1 MRSIRDILKIFWVAV
16 ATVLVCGH
24 LSAAQFAPPP
34 PPLWNFAARSA
45 DNSIVLVIFSKDFVT
60 FEGEGPFPLDQ
71 YVVERSD
78 SIDFTDVTTLAGPYV
93 DGGTSYLAI
102 DQGFTDGNRPYYR
115 VRIDSKTGVE
125 LASSLPREAIDQAG
139 NTFVVNG
146 FPTTPDTPCGDLA
159 GNPCSDIKAALATAA
174 AGSTIYVTPG
184 IYSGAGNTNLDYNG
198 KAITVESTNGYDVTM
213 INCTDPVTGK
223 KSRAFNF
230 NKGEGRDSVLVGMTM
245 ASGAS
250 DAGGCMSITG
260 AAPTIRDSMFLACN
274 ATTGV
279 SRGGAI
285 YANANPAPGPLIQNT
300 QFIFNWGVE
309 GAAIFVGGESQITIE
324 GSFFEWGIC
333 PTATGRGGAVCAVL
347 ANITVTDSIMRNG
360 IVGFGGG
367 GIMLERG
374 VAQISNLEAYNNT
387 AGNFG
392 GAFLLFG
399 AEMKITGSSITG
411 NRGNIFAGGVIVTS
425 SIYDATDTIHND
437 NYGRVGGGG
446 IKIVGGQL
454 KMKGCQVNGNTA
466 TYGGGF
472 DIAKQGDLSTL
483 VTTILVEDTEVLN
496 NVVPDR
502 GGGFYLDSFDDA
514 VFRNVKFQNNTA
526 TKGGGGWCVSATQSS
541 FINSTFEENTAQMG
555 GGIFADEPCRMN
567 LDGAIFRRNTAVEAG
582 AGLATGDGVA
592 LTIARTLFESN
603 GVSDCKTTK
612 PPASGGGMMVGV
624 EQFQINSQCGAITS
638 TIPTNV
644 TITDSTFVGNMART
658 KGGGIIVESGNL
670 MMDGVE
676 IEGNKA
682 LGNEDG
688 GEGVGGGVAVIERC
702 TPGAPCSSAIAKI
715 QKSRVIENSA
725 FSAGG
730 GLHFAGSSKTGGLTV
745 SNSNFS
751 SNAVLMKSEDGVSK
765 DGVGG
770 GIFVGRNNFTLSDVV
785 LSGNEAFYGGAI
797 FFSADLNTA
806 TARLS
811 KLNTNN
817 NKANMGPSAFWL
829 RSASPN
835 AALPLTAF
843 SNSDSTKEGAV
854 ATEVLEAAYNSPP
867 PSTVQ
872 SSEDVATFSV
882 SLLDYYGNVG
892 LAELGTCAVTA
903 PPNIA
908 SADGSSNNAV
918 TVRPLGSDVGVSRG
932 GAVFSQLEVTGTIG
946 NSYELMVDCTPNSLG
961 RSRFLN
967 LTGKS
972 LPPLALPVKVSP
984 CTPGKEPKS
993 TGSGSICVD
1002 CPYNSFNVD
1011 GEACLPCPDGALC
1024 PGGDQISS
1032 QPNWWRSNLTSEA
1045 FYSCRTP
1052 EICLAGP
1059 VAGDEA
1065 CIEGHEGPLCAVC
1078 REDWFQFAGK
1088 CESCNSTGQAKA
1100 MLAISIILFISIVV
1114 LIFVRS
1120 WEFGVPGTPGIMT
1133 KIKILITH
1141 FQLMAL
1147 FRDYDVLW
1155 PSATANGFSWFDT
1168 FNIGLAM
1175 MAPECFMTDYSF
1187 WSRWIF
1193 QMLLPVGA
1201 VGLCAAI
1208 YFGADWEIKR
1218 RDDKMLLEKGGK
1230 NEKKCAGSVSIFV
1243 SSISPEDGL
1252 HTPAAAT
1259 TAGSPI
1265 RSPPL
1270 TEPALIETQDKNA
1283 ARQKKIYDYLLGLRI
1298 RCWKNAFWLVTL
1310 LYPRA
1315 SMTALQMFG
1324 TQTMDIGTYLTADYS
1339 IQIKPPGGS
1348 YTAIYIR
1355 YMVPGAIMLIAFAIG
1370 IPALWFYVTWKNR
1383 HQLDDPV
1390 VAKKYGFLYG
1400 SYKRTIPFWETV
1412 ETLRKFSLA
1421 FIPVFIPP
1429 NSVGSVQGTVGQIV
1443 SLGFLVVYLWIR
1455 PYARSDDNI
1464 LAIASQI
1471 VLYLVLLSGCTA
1483 KWAEISKHGLKG
1495 LAAAQ
1500 LLLSSAIAFAIITML
1515 VLGSMKW
1522 NNKRKEKK
1530 ADRASIGS
1538 VGSDGE
1544 NTTGVSMKKRFSSFF
1559 NGSVKTDNS
1568 NGTPTQNSEDI
1579 HTLPLNTGLAEEFQ
1593 QQQQRTCFGG
1603 SLTRMAP
1610 WNCVRGN
1617 HLVADDAP
1625 ANADDETPTG
1635 MNPSDR
1641 DHSFQL
1647 TQQR

>member
-1 MRSIRDILKIFWVAV
+1 L
-16 ATVLVCGH
+16 
-24 LSAAQFAPPP
+24 Q
-34 PPLWNFAARSA
+34 
-45 DNSIVLVIFSKDFVT
+45 
-60 FEGEGPFPLDQ
+60 
-71 YVVERSD
+71 
-78 SIDFTDVTTLAGPYV
+78 
-93 DGGTSYLAI
+93 
-102 DQGFTDGNRPYYR
+102 
-115 VRIDSKTGVE
+115 
-125 LASSLPREAIDQAG
+125 
-139 NTFVVNG
+139 
-146 FPTTPDTPCGDLA
+146 
-159 GNPCSDIKAALATAA
+159 
-174 AGSTIYVTPG
+174 
-184 IYSGAGNTNLDYNG
+184 
-198 KAITVESTNGYDVTM
+198 
-213 INCTDPVTGK
+213 
-223 KSRAFNF
+223 
-230 NKGEGRDSVLVGMTM
+230 
-245 ASGAS
+245 
-250 DAGGCMSITG
+250 
-260 AAPTIRDSMFLACN
+260 
-274 ATTGV
+274 
-279 SRGGAI
+279 
-285 YANANPAPGPLIQNT
+285 
-300 QFIFNWGVE
+300 
-309 GAAIFVGGESQITIE
+309 
-324 GSFFEWGIC
+324 
-333 PTATGRGGAVCAVL
+333 
-347 ANITVTDSIMRNG
+347 
-360 IVGFGGG
+360 
-367 GIMLERG
+367 
-374 VAQISNLEAYNNT
+374 
-387 AGNFG
+387 
-392 GAFLLFG
+392 
-399 AEMKITGSSITG
+399 

-425 SIYDATDTIHND
+425 AIYEATDTIHND

-446 IKIVGGQL
+446 IKVVGGQL

-472 DIAKQGDLSTL
+472 DIAKQGDLSSL

-502 GGGFYLDSFDDA
+502 GGGFYLDSFDAA

-541 FINSTFEENTAQMG
+541 FINSTFAENTAQMG
-555 GGIFADEPCRMN
+555 GGLFADEPCRMN

-592 LTIARTLFESN
+592 LTIARALFESN

-612 PPASGGGMMVGV
+612 PPSSGGGMMVGV
-624 EQFQINSQCGAITS
+624 EQFQISSQCGAITS

-644 TITDSTFVGNMART
+644 TITDSTFVNNMART
-658 KGGGIIVESGNL
+658 KGGGIILESGNL
-670 MMDGVE
+670 VMDGVE

-682 LGNEDG
+682 LGNEGG

-702 TPGAPCSSAIAKI
+702 IPGAPCSSANAKI
-715 QKSRVIENSA
+715 QKSHIIENSA
-725 FSAGG
+725 YSAGG

-751 SNAVLMKSEDGVSK
+751 SNTVQIKSEDNISN

-770 GIFVGRNNFTLSDVV
+770 GIFVGRNNFTLSDLL
-785 LSGNEAFYGGAI
+785 LSGNEAFYGGAL
-797 FFSADLNTA
+797 FFSADLNSA

-811 KLNTNN
+811 KINTNN
-817 NKANMGPSAFWL
+817 NKASIGPSAFWL

-835 AALPLTAF
+835 AALPLSAF
-843 SNSDSTKEGAV
+843 SNSISTKEGAV
-854 ATEVLEAAYNSPP
+854 ATEVLEAAYTSPP

-872 SSEDVATFSV
+872 SSEDVDTFSV

-892 LAELGTCAVTA
+892 LAELGTCAVTT

-908 SADGSSNNAV
+908 SADDSDNNTV
-918 TVRPLGSDVGVSRG
+918 TVRPIGSDVGVSRG

-946 NSYELMVDCTPNSLG
+946 NSYELMIDCKPNSLG

-984 CTPGKEPKS
+984 CAPGKEPTS
-993 TGSGSICVD
+993 TSSGSICID

-1024 PGGDQISS
+1024 PGGDQIST
-1032 QPNWWRSNLTSEA
+1032 QPNWWRSNLTSES

-1065 CIEGHEGPLCAVC
+1065 CIEGHQGPLCAVC

-1100 MLAISIILFISIVV
+1100 MLAISIILLVTAVV
-1114 LIFVRS
+1114 LIFVRN

-1133 KIKILITH
+1133 KVKILITH
-1141 FQLMAL
+1141 FQLVAL
-1147 FRDYDVLW
+1147 FKDYDVLW
-1155 PSATANGFSWFDT
+1155 PSATADGFSWFDT

-1201 VGLCAAI
+1201 VGFCAAV

-1218 RDDKMLLEKGGK
+1218 REKKMQLQKGGD
-1230 NEKKCAGSVSIFV
+1230 NDNHGANVFIVASSIF
-1243 SSISPEDGL
+1243 PEDGL
-1252 HTPAAAT
+1252 PTPVT
-1259 TAGSPI
+1259 GTAGSPI

-1270 TEPALIETQDKNA
+1270 TDPDLFKTRVKNDA
-1283 ARQKKIYDYLLGLRI
+1283 SFKKVYDYLLGLRI

-1315 SMTALQMFG
+1315 SFTALQMFG

-1339 IQIKPPGGS
+1339 IQVKPPGGS
-1348 YTAIYIR
+1348 YTAIYVR
-1355 YMVPGAIMLIAFAIG
+1355 YMVPGAIMLIAFAVG

-1390 VAKKYGFLYG
+1390 VARKYGFLYG
-1400 SYKRTIPFWETV
+1400 SYKRSVPFWETV

-1443 SLGFLVVYLWIR
+1443 SLGFLIVYIWIR
-1455 PYARSDDNI
+1455 PYARNDDNN

-1471 VLYLVLLSGCTA
+1471 VLYLILLSGCTA
-1483 KWAEISKHGLKG
+1483 KWAEISKSGLKG
-1495 LAAAQ
+1495 LAAVQ
-1500 LLLSSAIAFAIITML
+1500 LLLSSAIAFAVITML
-1515 VLGSMKW
+1515 VLGSIIW
-1522 NNKRKEKK
+1522 NDKRKEKK

-1538 VGSDGE
+1538 IGSDGE
-1544 NTTGVSMKKRFSSFF
+1544 NTVSMKKRFSSFF
-1559 NGSVKTDNS
+1559 NGSVKIERS
-1568 NGTPTQNSEDI
+1568 NGAPSQNGEDNQA
-1579 HTLPLNTGLAEEFQ
+1579 LSTGVAEEIQ
-1593 QQQQRTCFGG
+1593 QQQQQQWSCFAG

-1610 WNCVRGN
+1610 WKCVGKNRAA
-1617 HLVADDAP
+1617 ADDAP
-1625 ANADDETPTG
+1625 ADA
-1635 MNPSDR
+1635 SD
-1641 DHSFQL
+1641 
-1647 TQQR
+1647 